1 MKTLEMNEME
11 VIEGGSFL
19 GIGRHSV
26 RVGHA
31 YDAPWC
37 PSGRAIAHENT
48 FTIFWVTAVHL
59 ENTEECLAPNS

>member
-11 VIEGGSFL
+11 VIEGGRFL

-48 FTIFWVTAVHL
+48 
-59 ENTEECLAPNS
+59 